1 MFYVIVLLIFGW
13 ISKKSFPFIE
23 SIVFQ
28 TYLMSQLHFANI
40 ERSLYRVR
48 TVLLFILKTF
58 HYLWFFFFLSLSFSV
73 DIEYIITVCVTNR
86 RTSHIILDDNQS
98 DSIIS
103 RQYFTFHYLAIKCY
117 KKIILKIKI
126 KWSEIVSLFLL
137 CQPVKQQKDAASN
150 RQKVWENK
158 LKQNKTKIKRQHTTN

>member
-1 MFYVIVLLIFGW
+1 MDEFQKNRFYLSSPLFFRLIW
-13 ISKKSFPFIE
+13 RASCILRMVHYIE
-23 SIVFQ
+23 SV
-28 TYLMSQLHFANI
+28 
-40 ERSLYRVR
+40 LYYFSFWK
-48 TVLLFILKTF
+48 LFII
-58 HYLWFFFFLSLSFSV
+58 YDFFSFSLSFSV

-150 RQKVWENK
+150 RQKIWENK
-158 LKQNKTKIKRQHTTN
+158 LKQKKNKNKTPTHNKLISS